1 MGNRDKRGG
10 ALRQQIAG
18 HLGEI
23 LGYGTGLSI
32 DTIAQK
38 YLDEIGQDS
47 PSPVGGVPEGFLT
60 ALHGGQKGILNRP
73 LQFFCLHD
81 ALLTTMCGIILA
93 PASWHF
99 NSVL

>member
-1 MGNRDKRGG
+1 MGHFCIYVPLFSATRPKGPTR
-10 ALRQQIAG
+10 
-18 HLGEI
+18 
-23 LGYGTGLSI
+23 TI

-93 PASWHF
+93 LASWNI
-99 NSVL
+99 NSIL